1 MGWTDVG
8 SKVGRLILDSSQPII
23 NQLHRS
29 RSLPRQQQQESPS
42 PPPQDDLRSSGDG
55 EFRGPDTSSLSAFL
69 YSFLSSPQSASGGAD
84 ESRASSSWEEGFSGD
99 PDADW
104 FVVSGNELE
113 HSIMEDYLTS
123 HFESQEAIAKLPPAS
138 EESSLLSDKFRSVL
152 YPSLPTI
159 VQGRTWVLLYST
171 ARDGISLHTLY
182 RKSVLLPG
190 PCLLVAGDRK
200 GAVFGGLLLAP
211 FKPTRNK
218 YQGTNQTFVFT
229 NVSGPAKVFRPTGRN
244 RYYFLCTNDALAIGG
259 GGHFALYLDSDLLT
273 GSSGACETFGS
284 ECLAHAE
291 DFDLKDVELW
301 GFAHS
306 SQRSSLGKTTNA
318 FESL

>member
-1 MGWTDVG
+1 
-8 SKVGRLILDSSQPII
+8 
-23 NQLHRS
+23 
-29 RSLPRQQQQESPS
+29 
-42 PPPQDDLRSSGDG
+42 
-55 EFRGPDTSSLSAFL
+55 
-69 YSFLSSPQSASGGAD
+69 
-84 ESRASSSWEEGFSGD
+84 
-99 PDADW
+99 
-104 FVVSGNELE
+104 
-113 HSIMEDYLTS
+113 
-123 HFESQEAIAKLPPAS
+123 EAIAKLPPAS

-306 SQRSSLGKTTNA
+306 SQ
-318 FESL
+318 

>member
-1 MGWTDVG
+1 MANSAAPTPPLYRH
-8 SKVGRLILDSSQPII
+8 SSTPSCPPRNPPAAARMSQERPLRGRRASRATPTPTATSRARKPLPSSRQLRKNRRSSLTSFAAFCIL
-23 NQLHRS
+23 RS
-29 RSLPRQQQQESPS
+29 R
-42 PPPQDDLRSSGDG
+42 RSSKAAPGCC
-55 EFRGPDTSSLSAFL
+55 
-69 YSFLSSPQSASGGAD
+69 
-84 ESRASSSWEEGFSGD
+84 
-99 PDADW
+99 
-104 FVVSGNELE
+104 
-113 HSIMEDYLTS
+113 
-123 HFESQEAIAKLPPAS
+123 
-138 EESSLLSDKFRSVL
+138 
-152 YPSLPTI
+152 
-159 VQGRTWVLLYST
+159 ST